1 MCLGQK
7 KCGVKE
13 LALLCYNF
21 IPKNINLFDRQDNA
35 GFRREGRDKYN
46 KQWTL
51 KRFVK
56 HKSLNDKR
64 QLIIRPESNDYGLK
78 EN

>member
-46 KQWTL
+46 KQ
-51 KRFVK
+51 
-56 HKSLNDKR
+56 
-64 QLIIRPESNDYGLK
+64 
-78 EN
+78 